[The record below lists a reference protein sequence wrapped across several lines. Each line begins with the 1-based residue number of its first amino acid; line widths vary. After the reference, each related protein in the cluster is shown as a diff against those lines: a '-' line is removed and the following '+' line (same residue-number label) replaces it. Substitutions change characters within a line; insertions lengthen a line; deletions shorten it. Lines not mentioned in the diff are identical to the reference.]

1 MISVFC
7 ISHIPAL
14 LNLDLPGFEGR
25 NILLIIFLVIV
36 VQTADTLQYVWSALI
51 GEHLIAPRI
60 SKVKTYEGL
69 IGSTLSG
76 AAIGALLFWITPFN
90 PAQSALMAAVI
101 CLLGFF
107 GSLTMSAIKR
117 DRGVRDWGP
126 MVIGSGGFLDRL
138 DSVIFAA
145 PIFFHFVRFWWSA

>member
-1 MISVFC
+1 
-7 ISHIPAL
+7 
-14 LNLDLPGFEGR
+14 
-25 NILLIIFLVIV
+25 
-36 VQTADTLQYVWSALI
+36 
-51 GEHLIAPRI
+51 
-60 SKVKTYEGL
+60 
-69 IGSTLSG
+69 
-76 AAIGALLFWITPFN
+76 
-90 PAQSALMAAVI
+90 MAAVI